1 MPLLL
6 EFERVVEIVDGTA
19 ARRGLQSEAAAGMS
33 HPARTACF
41 LEAEVAS
48 GREPEGA
55 RPLGAAATRDPAVS
69 TDSGPISAQGAETV
83 NCLGVGADDS
93 DPEVEAEGHH
103 RMAAVPGI
111 MRDDCLSA
119 VRFIV

>member
-48 GREPEGA
+48 GRETEGA

-83 NCLGVGADDS
+83 NCLGVGADS

-111 MRDDCLSA
+111 MRDCLSA